1 MRTKRAVFQ
10 ISDFKAV
17 DNTRSF
23 TCYGNVKNV
32 VDHARDRVIDGAYRD
47 SIAAHKN
54 AGTMPKMFWMHNP
67 WDLPIGT
74 WTEMEEDSKGLLMT
88 GIFADT
94 TKGRDTYHLYKEK
107 ALDSFSLGYNVN
119 DEKWNQ
125 TLGCN
130 DLIKV
135 DIVEVSAVTFAC
147 NEESQLVD
155 IKTRLHDGEFLSKS
169 DLRKLLE
176 STPAG
181 LSKRQIAR
189 ITADYNPSGDIDLD
203 GIKCLLE
210 DSNLFK

>member
-47 SIAAHKN
+47 SIAAHKA

-88 GIFADT
+88 GVFASPPS
-94 TKGRDTYHLYKEK
+94 R
-107 ALDSFSLGYNVN
+107 SFSFSAFRSLNCLTKAV
-119 DEKWNQ
+119 
-125 TLGCN
+125 
-130 DLIKV
+130 ISV
-135 DIVEVSAVTFAC
+135 AVSSFFCFRAM
-147 NEESQLVD
+147 
-155 IKTRLHDGEFLSKS
+155 
-169 DLRKLLE
+169 
-176 STPAG
+176 
-181 LSKRQIAR
+181 
-189 ITADYNPSGDIDLD
+189 
-203 GIKCLLE
+203 
-210 DSNLFK
+210 

>member
-1 MRTKRAVFQ
+1 M
-10 ISDFKAV
+10 

-32 VDHARDRVIDGAYRD
+32 VDRARDRVIDGAYRD
-47 SIAAHKN
+47 SISSHKN

-94 TKGRDTYHLYKEK
+94 TKGRDTYQLYKEK
-107 ALDSFSLGYNVN
+107 ALDSFSIGSNVN

-130 DLIKV
+130 DLIKR
-135 DIVEVSAVTFAC
+135 VS
-147 NEESQLVD
+147 
-155 IKTRLHDGEFLSKS
+155 
-169 DLRKLLE
+169 
-176 STPAG
+176 
-181 LSKRQIAR
+181 
-189 ITADYNPSGDIDLD
+189 
-203 GIKCLLE
+203 
-210 DSNLFK
+210 